1 MHDRELEELMAGVP
15 RKRLGLWPTPLQD
28 CPNLNRSLGEVRVL
42 VKRDDLTGIGFG
54 GNKTR
59 ALEFIVGDALQRESD
74 TLITWGLASAPAN
87 HCRLTAAAAARADMG
102 CIIVLGGSGFDP
114 SLANTFLSRLL
125 GAELRFVSAVETAE
139 LRAAC
144 RRLMDELR
152 SGGRR
157 PYLVDAQY
165 CFYGGFA
172 TLGYTDG
179 VLELRRQLQAL
190 GVAPNYIY
198 TCSEGGTQAGLV
210 LGKRLLD
217 ARFDVVGIA
226 PRRLGPSRTRDIARW
241 AEAGARLLGLE
252 LEIAEAEITNY
263 DDFAG
268 EGGRTVSAH
277 CVETIELLARTEGII
292 LDPIYSGKA
301 MAGLVTHVRSGK
313 IKAGETV
320 VFVHTGGTPVLF
332 DHVDNAGRIRSLAG
346 RGGYV

>member
-1 MHDRELEELMAGVP
+1 MHDRELEKLMAGVP
-15 RKRLGLWPTPLQD
+15 RKRLGLWPTPLQN
-28 CPNLNRSLGEVRVL
+28 CPNLSQSLGKVRVL
-42 VKRDDLTGIGFG
+42 VKRDDLTGIGLG

-87 HCRLTAAAAARADMG
+87 HCRLTAAAAARAG
-102 CIIVLGGSGFDP
+102 IECTIVLGGAGFDP

-125 GAELRFVSAVETAE
+125 GAELRFVSTVEMEE

-144 RRLMDELR
+144 RELVDELR
-152 SGGRR
+152 NGGRR
-157 PYLVDAQY
+157 PYLVDAQH
-165 CFYGGFA
+165 CFYGGLA
-172 TLGYTDG
+172 TLGYTDA

-226 PRRLGPSRTRDIARW
+226 PSWLDSGRPKDIARW
-241 AEAGARLLGLE
+241 TEAGARLLGLE
-252 LEIAEAEITNY
+252 LEIAETEITNY
-263 DDFAG
+263 DGFVD
-268 EGGRTVSAH
+268 EGGRTVSVR
-277 CVETIELLARTEGII
+277 CVEAIELLARVEGIV
-292 LDPIYSGKA
+292 LDPIYTGKA
-301 MAGLVTHVRSGK
+301 MAGLVAHILSGK
-313 IKAGETV
+313 LKAGETV

-332 DHVDNAGRIRSLAG
+332 DHVDNAGRICSLAG
-346 RGGYV
+346 HGGYV